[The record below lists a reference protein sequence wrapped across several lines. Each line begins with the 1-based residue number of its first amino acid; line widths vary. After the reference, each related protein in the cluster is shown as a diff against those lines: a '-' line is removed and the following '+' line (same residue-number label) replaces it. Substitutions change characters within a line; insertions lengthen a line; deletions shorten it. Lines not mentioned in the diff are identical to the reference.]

1 MTALDLLTLDVL
13 LARSVLLRADYMRVQ
28 NRIDDLL
35 LHRGSGDARNGPV
48 DEDFGQLIS
57 AMSRSFSADALY
69 LSNLS
74 HTVHEIIEHA
84 KAMA

>member
-28 NRIDDLL
+28 SRIDGLL
-35 LHRGSGDARNGPV
+35 LSRGSGDAGTGPV
-48 DEDFGQLIS
+48 DEDFGQLIG

-74 HTVHEIIEHA
+74 HTVHEIIERA
-84 KAMA
+84 KA

>member
-13 LARSVLLRADYMRVQ
+13 LARCVLLRADYMRVQ
-28 NRIDDLL
+28 SRIDGLL
-35 LHRGSGDARNGPV
+35 LSRGSGDAGKGPV
-48 DEDFGQLIS
+48 EEDFGQLIG

-74 HTVHEIIEHA
+74 HTVHEIIERA
-84 KAMA
+84 KA

>member
-28 NRIDDLL
+28 SRIDGLL
-35 LHRGSGDARNGPV
+35 IRGSIDAGNGPA

-84 KAMA
+84 KAAA

>member
-28 NRIDDLL
+28 SRIDGLL
-35 LHRGSGDARNGPV
+35 LSRGSGDAGKGPV
-48 DEDFGQLIS
+48 DEDFGQLIG

-74 HTVHEIIEHA
+74 HTVHEIIERA
-84 KAMA
+84 KA

>member
-1 MTALDLLTLDVL
+1 MTTSDLLTLDVL

-28 NRIDDLL
+28 NRIDGLL
-35 LHRGSGDARNGPV
+35 TRGSIDAGNGPA

-57 AMSRSFSADALY
+57 AMRRSFSADALY

-74 HTVHEIIEHA
+74 HTVHEIIERA
-84 KAMA
+84 KAAA